1 MHHGLVLIV
10 LVFFNVTV
18 HGQRFL
24 TINGVIFT
32 KLSFCQMLCNFYLR
46 RVILSKMVKIL
57 DVLTRNNNCQ
67 GCVAQD
73 K

>member
-1 MHHGLVLIV
+1 MHYGLLLIV
-10 LVFFNVTV
+10 LVLNFTV
-18 HGQRFL
+18 HGQSFL

-32 KLSFCQMLCNFYLR
+32 KLSFLQKPCNLYLHT
-46 RVILSKMVKIL
+46 VILLKIMKIL

-67 GCVAQD
+67 GCVAHD